1 MGANIWFWLIYVLVG
16 IFGLMGISPWGG
28 ERFGPWGP
36 FGGWLVL
43 FILVGILG
51 LHDFGSP
58 IR

>member
-16 IFGLMGISPWGG
+16 IFGVWGV
-28 ERFGPWGP
+28 GPWRGVNTSP
-36 FGGWLVL
+36 YPVFGSWLVL

>member
-16 IFGLMGISPWGG
+16 VFGMFGV
-28 ERFGPWGP
+28 GPWWPNRPVWAP